1 MKTTPASGLH
11 AASWRTSTL
20 RWLQLFLLMLLAT
33 SANAATDRVRIGV
46 LAFFGKAETLRQWQP
61 TGQVLAQA
69 LDGRPVQIV
78 PLNYEELSVAV
89 ADKSIDFVFTNPEHF
104 VVLRKAYN
112 LTALATLNAKVN
124 GQVVDRFGSVIFT
137 RASEPVIHKLEDVR
151 GKRVCAVGLYSLG
164 GFLLAAD
171 MFRAAGIDLRS
182 NDVAQLVFA
191 GLPHPLVVER
201 VLANQADVGIVRT
214 GVLEEMAR
222 QGKLDLAS
230 IRILN
235 IRPESVFPQHLSSE
249 LSPEWPIATLTH
261 TDPAVVKTVTAT
273 LLNITA
279 QDPAAIAGRFDGFSP
294 PASYAPI
301 EDMMRRLHVFPR
313 LGSSTMLIDEL
324 WYEYDGEIVMTL
336 ALLTLGGMI
345 LSAYLI
351 HSNRRLQRLSR
362 LYFEAKAGLQ
372 TTAAAFDSQ
381 IGLIITDQQTRILRA
396 NQAFSNIFGYGE
408 AELQGQTTAFLRSS
422 ALPHGLLGST
432 WQQLQRDGRWSGEL
446 ICSHR
451 NGNAVPCMVSITVI
465 QEKEAGLEG
474 FVGSFVDM
482 SQHHRDQAAIRQLA
496 FYDVLTSLPNR
507 RMFLEQLDNAMRTSQ
522 QHGRHGAL
530 LFIDLDHFKTLNDA
544 HGHTL
549 GDQLLTQ
556 VADRLRRVVE
566 AQGLVA
572 RLGGDEFVVLLERL
586 DTAADL
592 AQQQALD
599 MARRLRET
607 ILQPSQLSA
616 LMDQGSSGGSLQ
628 HRCSASIGVAVF
640 GADKIPLTEI
650 MKRADIAMYQAKQA
664 GRDTIRS
671 YDPKIQQLLIER
683 AELAADLSRA
693 LSADQLITYYQVQID
708 RTGQAVG
715 AECLLRWMHP
725 RHGMVQPTRFIP
737 IAEETGEIVA
747 IGDWIMQQACATLAR
762 WASIP
767 AMAHL
772 ELSVNVSPRQFIE
785 ADFVDKLKDI
795 LQRSTARP
803 EHLML
808 EITEGIVMDRTDEV
822 AERMHELCK
831 LGINLSI
838 DDFGTGYS
846 SLSYLQRLPLRQL
859 KIDRSFIHDLDVNQ
873 NSAAI
878 VRAIIALGTSMGL
891 MVVAEGVETEQQQQL
906 LITLGSDMLQGYHV
920 GQPVALADFE
930 KIIQAQK

>member
-1 MKTTPASGLH
+1 MKTIPASGLH
-11 AASWRTSTL
+11 AAPWRTSVL
-20 RWLQLFLLMLLAT
+20 CWLELFLLMLLAT
-33 SANAATDRVRIGV
+33 GANAATNQVRIGV
-46 LAFFGKAETLRQWQP
+46 LAFFGKAEAQQQWQP
-61 TGQVLAQA
+61 TGQVLAHA
-69 LDGRPVQIV
+69 LGDRPVQIV
-78 PLNYEELSVAV
+78 PLNYEELSEAV
-89 ADKSIDFVFTNPEHF
+89 AGKTIDFVFTNPEHF

-137 RASEPVIHKLEDVR
+137 RASEPNIHNLEDVR

-191 GLPHPLVVER
+191 GLPHPQVVER
-201 VLANQADVGIVRT
+201 VLADQADVGIVRT

-222 QGKLDLAS
+222 QGKIDLAS

-235 IRPESVFPQHLSSE
+235 IRPESAFPQRLSSD
-249 LSPEWPIATLTH
+249 LSPEWPLATLAQ

-273 LLNITA
+273 LLNLTA
-279 QDPAAIAGRFDGFSP
+279 RDPAAIAGHFEGFSP

-324 WYEYDGEIVMTL
+324 WYEYDGEIVMAL
-336 ALLTLGGMI
+336 ALLTLGGLG

-351 HSNRRLQRLSR
+351 HSNQRLQRLSQ

-396 NQAFSNIFGYGE
+396 NQAFSNIFGYDE
-408 AELQGQTTAFLRSS
+408 TELQGQTTAFLRGSS
-422 ALPHGLLGST
+422 LPHGLLGTT

-451 NGNAVPCMVSITVI
+451 NGTEVPCMISITVI
-465 QEKEAGLEG
+465 QEREAGLEG

-496 FYDVLTSLPNR
+496 FYDVLTGLPNR
-507 RMFLEQLDNAMRTSQ
+507 RMFLEQLDNAVRTAQ
-522 QHGRHGAL
+522 QRGQHGAL

-556 VADRLRRVVE
+556 VADRLRLTVGDR
-566 AQGLVA
+566 GLVA

-586 DTAADL
+586 GTVADL

-599 MARRLRET
+599 MARRLREA
-607 ILQPSQLSA
+607 ILQPCQLSA
-616 LMDQGSSGGSLQ
+616 LMDQGSAGGSLQ
-628 HRCSASIGVAVF
+628 HRCSASIGLAVF
-640 GADKIPLTEI
+640 GIDKIPTAEI

-671 YDPKIQQLLIER
+671 YDPKIQQLLTER
-683 AELAADLSRA
+683 AVLAADLSRA
-693 LSADQLITYYQVQID
+693 LSANELVPYYQVQVD
-708 RTGQAVG
+708 QTGRAVG

-725 RHGMVQPTRFIP
+725 HHGMVQPTRFIP
-737 IAEETGEIVA
+737 IAEETGAIVA
-747 IGDWIMQQACATLAR
+747 IGDWVIEQACTTLAR
-762 WASIP
+762 WALIP
-767 AMAHL
+767 AIAHL

-785 ADFVDKLKDI
+785 ADFVDKLKDT
-795 LQRSTARP
+795 LQRSTAQPRR
-803 EHLML
+803 LVL
-808 EITEGIVMDRTDEV
+808 EITEGIVMDRADEV
-822 AERMHELCK
+822 AERMQELCK

-859 KIDRSFIHDLDVNQ
+859 KIDRSFIRDIEVNQ
-873 NSAAI
+873 NSEAI

-891 MVVAEGVETEQQQQL
+891 MIVAEGVETEQQQRL
-906 LITLGSDMLQGYHV
+906 LISLGSDMLQGYHV
-920 GQPVALADFE
+920 GEPIALADFE
-930 KIIQAQK
+930 KIILGKV